1 MRRTEYILLVIVLL
15 AWGAIACGV
24 AIQGRIDVGSD
35 AGQPRTDAP
44 CPGTVE

>member
-1 MRRTEYILLVIVLL
+1 MHRTEYVLLTIVLL
-15 AWGAIACGV
+15 AWCAIACGV

-35 AGQPRTDAP
+35 AGRPRTDSP

>member
-1 MRRTEYILLVIVLL
+1 MQRTEYLLLAIVLL

-24 AIQGRIDVGSD
+24 AIQGRIDVGAD

-44 CPGTVE
+44 CHQAVE